1 MSVDP
6 LRTYEFELI
15 EQMEA
20 ILDAYHFTL
29 LDKGVSA
36 RQAEQKLANAEMFLI
51 QYHAYHYLDDLSCL
65 IPERISDFLHCW
77 YFERVD
83 CRSES
88 DWRETSLAVQELLQ
102 YLFDTETLDF
112 SNPLIYIQA
121 AAPKANYQ
129 LLEDEYQQ
137 RPLITAPQDDVPLE
151 ELLED
156 DFDDAVEEFQNLL
169 AGSIFRFNS
178 IEEIL
183 EQLNQNLPHLE
194 QHTNVI
200 ALVPR
205 QNQEPQDYSNSISE
219 TIDEN
224 VFNLLRGNRVF
235 QRWLER
241 NRRHLSDIRSSL
253 RERFDY
259 YDSLLLKMNQMAKK
273 RPESCD
279 VTPEER
285 MILERLDKQ
294 LWSLRNRISAE
305 LRLDLRCLCF

>member
-88 DWRETSLAVQELLQ
+88 DWRETSLAVQKLLQ
-102 YLFDTETLDF
+102 YLFDTETLHF
-112 SNPLIYIQA
+112 PNPQIYIQA
-121 AAPKANYQ
+121 AASNANYQ

-137 RPLITAPQDDVPLE
+137 RPLITAPRDDVPLE

-156 DFDDAVEEFQNLL
+156 EYDAVEPFQNVS
-169 AGSIFRFNS
+169 ARSNTHYSS
-178 IEEIL
+178 IEEIF
-183 EQLNQNLPHLE
+183 EQLNQDLPHIE
-194 QHTNVI
+194 PHTNVI
-200 ALVPR
+200 ALVPL
-205 QNQEPQDYSNSISE
+205 QNQDAQDFSNSISE
-219 TIDEN
+219 TIDEI
-224 VFNLLRGNRVF
+224 VFNLFRGNRVF

-253 RERFDY
+253 RERLDY
-259 YDSLLLKMNQMAKK
+259 YDSLLLKMNQMTKK
-273 RPESCD
+273 RPEPCD
-279 VTPEER
+279 VSPEER
-285 MILERLDKQ
+285 MLLERLDKQ
-294 LWSLRNRISAE
+294 LWTLRNRIAAE